1 MYLRMVFDQLI
12 RYFDA
17 EKNYYNEPVL
27 REELSIIYKGKYDSM
42 LTDISKASNEERL
55 DAIDYLDGVLEEC
68 RKQEKVANDNFD
80 TYRVRED
87 LAKKFQTELLEI
99 RGKISEI
106 EGYKKVINKYLN
118 KKGERK

>member
-1 MYLRMVFDQLI
+1 MYLRTVFDQLI

-27 REELSIIYKGKYDSM
+27 REELSIQYKGRYDSM

-68 RKQEKVANDNFD
+68 RKQEKVADDNFD

-106 EGYKKVINKYLN
+106 EGYKKVINEYLN

>member
-12 RYFDA
+12 RYFVA

-42 LTDISKASNEERL
+42 LADISKASNEERL

-106 EGYKKVINKYLN
+106 EGYKKVINEYLN

>member
-1 MYLRMVFDQLI
+1 MYLRKVLDQLI

-17 EKNYYNEPVL
+17 EKNYYNDPVI
-27 REELSIIYKGKYDSM
+27 REELSIQYKGKYDSM

-68 RKQEKVANDNFD
+68 RKQEKVADDNFD

-106 EGYKKVINKYLN
+106 EGYKKVINEYLN

>member
-1 MYLRMVFDQLI
+1 MYLRKVLDQLI

-42 LTDISKASNEERL
+42 LADISKASNEERL

-68 RKQEKVANDNFD
+68 RKQEKVADDNFD

-106 EGYKKVINKYLN
+106 EGYKKVINEYLN

>member
-17 EKNYYNEPVL
+17 EKNYYNDPVL

-106 EGYKKVINKYLN
+106 EGYKKVINSYLR
-118 KKGERK
+118 KKGTRK

>member
-42 LTDISKASNEERL
+42 LADISKASNEERL

-68 RKQEKVANDNFD
+68 RKQEKVADDNFD

-106 EGYKKVINKYLN
+106 EGYKKVINQYLN

>member
-68 RKQEKVANDNFD
+68 RKQEKVADDNFD

-106 EGYKKVINKYLN
+106 EGYKKVINEYLN

>member
-12 RYFDA
+12 RYFVA

-42 LTDISKASNEERL
+42 LTDISKATDEERQ

-68 RKQEKVANDNFD
+68 RKQEKVADDNFD

-106 EGYKKVINKYLN
+106 EGYKKVINEYLN

>member
-1 MYLRMVFDQLI
+1 MYLRTVFDQLI

-42 LTDISKASNEERL
+42 LTDISKATDEERQ

-68 RKQEKVANDNFD
+68 RKQEKVADDNFD

-106 EGYKKVINKYLN
+106 ERYKKVINEYLN

>member
-1 MYLRMVFDQLI
+1 MYLRTVFDQLI

-42 LTDISKASNEERL
+42 LTDISKASKEERL

-68 RKQEKVANDNFD
+68 RKQEKVADDNFD

-106 EGYKKVINKYLN
+106 EGYKKVINEYLN

>member
-42 LTDISKASNEERL
+42 LADISKASNEERL

-68 RKQEKVANDNFD
+68 RKQEKVADDNFD

>member
-106 EGYKKVINKYLN
+106 EGYKKVINEYLN

>member
-42 LTDISKASNEERL
+42 LTDISKATDEERQ

-68 RKQEKVANDNFD
+68 RKQEKVADDNFD

-106 EGYKKVINKYLN
+106 ERYKKVINEYLN

>member
-1 MYLRMVFDQLI
+1 MYLRTVFDQLI

-42 LTDISKASNEERL
+42 LTDISKASKEERL

-106 EGYKKVINKYLN
+106 EGYKKVINEYLN

>member
-42 LTDISKASNEERL
+42 LTDISKATDEERQ

>member
-12 RYFDA
+12 RYFVA

-68 RKQEKVANDNFD
+68 RKQEKVADDNFD

-106 EGYKKVINKYLN
+106 EGYKKVINEYLN

>member
-1 MYLRMVFDQLI
+1 MYLRKVLDQLI

-68 RKQEKVANDNFD
+68 RKQEAVASDNYD

-87 LAKKFQTELLEI
+87 LGTKFQTELLEI

-106 EGYKKVINKYLN
+106 EGYKKVINEYLN

>member
-42 LTDISKASNEERL
+42 LADISKASNEERL

-68 RKQEKVANDNFD
+68 RKQEKVADDNFD

-106 EGYKKVINKYLN
+106 EGYKKVINEYLN

>member
-27 REELSIIYKGKYDSM
+27 REELSIQYKGRYDSM

-55 DAIDYLDGVLEEC
+55 DAIEKNIRKPDERNEFNKLKEIIEKAIEEYN
-68 RKQEKVANDNFD
+68 KNSQVTEP
-80 TYRVRED
+80 RE
-87 LAKKFQTELLEI
+87 
-99 RGKISEI
+99 
-106 EGYKKVINKYLN
+106 
-118 KKGERK
+118 

>member
-1 MYLRMVFDQLI
+1 MYLRTVFDQLI

-68 RKQEKVANDNFD
+68 RKQEKVADDNFD

-106 EGYKKVINKYLN
+106 EGYKKVINEYLN

>member
-1 MYLRMVFDQLI
+1 MYLRTVFDQLI

-42 LTDISKASNEERL
+42 LTDISTASNEERL

-68 RKQEKVANDNFD
+68 RKQEKVADDNFD

-106 EGYKKVINKYLN
+106 EGYKKVINEYLN

>member
-17 EKNYYNEPVL
+17 EKNYYNDPVL

-106 EGYKKVINKYLN
+106 EGYKKVINEYLN

>member
-1 MYLRMVFDQLI
+1 MYLRKVLDQLI

-106 EGYKKVINKYLN
+106 EGYKKVINEYLN

>member
-12 RYFDA
+12 RYFVA

-27 REELSIIYKGKYDSM
+27 REELSIQYKGKYDSM

-106 EGYKKVINKYLN
+106 EGYKKVINEYLN

>member
-42 LTDISKASNEERL
+42 LMDISKASNEERL

-68 RKQEKVANDNFD
+68 RKQEKVADDNFE

-106 EGYKKVINKYLN
+106 EGYKKVINEYLN

>member
-42 LTDISKASNEERL
+42 LTDISKASKEERL

-68 RKQEKVANDNFD
+68 RKQEKVADDNFE

-106 EGYKKVINKYLN
+106 EGYKKVINEYLN

>member
-17 EKNYYNEPVL
+17 EKNYYNDPVY
-27 REELSIIYKGKYDSM
+27 REELSIQYKGRYDSM

-68 RKQEKVANDNFD
+68 RKQEKVADDNFE

-106 EGYKKVINKYLN
+106 EGYKKVINEYLN

>member
-1 MYLRMVFDQLI
+1 MYLRKVLDQLI

-17 EKNYYNEPVL
+17 EKNYYNDPVI
-27 REELSIIYKGKYDSM
+27 REELSIQYKGKYDSM

-106 EGYKKVINKYLN
+106 EGYKKVINEYLN

>member
-1 MYLRMVFDQLI
+1 MYLRKVLDQLI

-27 REELSIIYKGKYDSM
+27 REELSIQYKGRYDSM

-68 RKQEKVANDNFD
+68 RKQEKVADDNFD

-106 EGYKKVINKYLN
+106 EGYKKVINEYLN

>member
-1 MYLRMVFDQLI
+1 MYLRKVLDQLI

-17 EKNYYNEPVL
+17 EKNYYNDPVI
-27 REELSIIYKGKYDSM
+27 REELSIQYKGRYDSM

-68 RKQEKVANDNFD
+68 RKQEKVADDNFE

-87 LAKKFQTELLEI
+87 LGTKFQKELLEI
-99 RGKISEI
+99 RGKIAEI
-106 EGYKKVINKYLN
+106 EGYKRAINEYLN
-118 KKGERK
+118 KKGTER